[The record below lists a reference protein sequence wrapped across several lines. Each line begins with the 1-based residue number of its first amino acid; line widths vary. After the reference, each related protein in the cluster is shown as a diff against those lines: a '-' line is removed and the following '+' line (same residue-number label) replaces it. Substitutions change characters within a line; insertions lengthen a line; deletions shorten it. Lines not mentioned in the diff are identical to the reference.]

1 MKNGVLKAERRRN
14 RIAFI
19 ILLVGLFAMLFPFFW
34 MILSA
39 FKTQA
44 DVYSYPPKWLPSS
57 WSLDNFARVF
67 KMVPFGR
74 YYFNSILVTTLSTV
88 GQIFV
93 SILAAYSLA
102 RLRFPFKN
110 LIFMFVVATM
120 LMPFVVT
127 MIPTFLIISSLK
139 WIDSYQGLIVPFLF
153 NGFSIIFLVQ
163 FFITVPMD
171 LQDAARIDGCG
182 YFGILFNVILPNTK
196 PAISTIALFTFL
208 GHWTEYLW
216 PLIVINTTD
225 MRTLPIG
232 LRYLMTEGSSDYQ
245 LMMAASVMAIVPVL
259 IIYMFSEK
267 QFIKSITMTG
277 LKS

>member
-259 IIYMFSEK
+259 IVYMFSEK

>member
-245 LMMAASVMAIVPVL
+245 LMMAASVMAIVQVL
-259 IIYMFSEK
+259 IVYMFSEK